1 LYTIAQQH
9 RITIAMASLTS
20 LPTELMGFVVEHLSL
35 EDKVNLVKTCRTT
48 HVAVLPAVY
57 HTVILDTRPTDRKK
71 PPAGTVVGLKRING
85 LRFTIATRPHL
96 AKHVRR
102 LEAYNYSSTFA
113 GVDFS
118 LEERR
123 AYSQLIDTTCPPMRK
138 HWKKTYTS
146 TRNSILV
153 LVTSATSVCSSRK
166 TVHLQLCTSNW
177 GLASA
182 TTTTHS
188 IRPTLDDIA

>member
-1 LYTIAQQH
+1 
-9 RITIAMASLTS
+9 MASLTS

-85 LRFTIATRPHL
+85 LLFTIATRPHL

-113 GVDFS
+113 GVVQSRRKAGLLAVDRHNMPTNEKA
-118 LEERR
+118 LEENIHFD
-123 AYSQLIDTTCPPMRK
+123 AQLDSRT
-138 HWKKTYTS
+138 
-146 TRNSILV
+146 
-153 LVTSATSVCSSRK
+153 VTSATSVCSYRK
-166 TVHLQLCTSNW
+166 TVHLQLCSSNW

-182 TTTTHS
+182 TTTTHL